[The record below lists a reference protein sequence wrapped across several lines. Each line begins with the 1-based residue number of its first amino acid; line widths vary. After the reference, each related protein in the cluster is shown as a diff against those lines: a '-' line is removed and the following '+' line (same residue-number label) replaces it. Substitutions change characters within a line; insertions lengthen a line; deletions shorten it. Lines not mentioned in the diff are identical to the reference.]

1 MLTGPELQQALGAAA
16 SAAAP
21 APAVL
26 HLFDAAPG
34 LDSEFSQRATVS
46 LAVAP
51 SSFANAVPPT
61 PAPTAAATA
70 AAAAAAS
77 VAAAAAAASAAAPP
91 QAYAADA
98 QAALLKHGPEPPHLS
113 GFEKRLWA
121 AFCLADRDGSGRI
134 SKREFNT
141 ILARVRPRRTPHLGA
156 NSLYPAPCTLHQA
169 PGTPHAALSVCPTPR
184 PRPRAGGAPPLTLLT
199 LTLTLTLAP
208 TLNQVGLHPSDK
220 DKAAAFKEADRDRSG
235 QIVWEEFCTLG
246 KQLRAL
252 GATL

>member
-1 MLTGPELQQALGAAA
+1 MLTGPELRQALGAAA

-77 VAAAAAAASAAAPP
+77 VAAAAAAAAAAAPP
-91 QAYAADA
+91 PPAYAADA

-121 AFCLADRDGSGRI
+121 AFCLADLDGSGRI

-141 ILARVRPRRTPHLGA
+141 ILARVRPAPPHPA
-156 NSLYPAPCTLHQA
+156 PPPRHQHQAPCTRPQAPPPHALGTPHA
-169 PGTPHAALSVCPTPR
+169 PGTPPRRALRRPHSTAAPSSKW
-184 PRPRAGGAPPLTLLT
+184 
-199 LTLTLTLAP
+199 
-208 TLNQVGLHPSDK
+208 GLHP
-220 DKAAAFKEADRDRSG
+220 
-235 QIVWEEFCTLG
+235 
-246 KQLRAL
+246 
-252 GATL
+252 

>member
-26 HLFDAAPG
+26 HLFDAAPR

-141 ILARVRPRRTPHLGA
+141 ILARVRPRRTPYLGA
-156 NSLYPAPCTLHQA
+156 NNLHPAPCTRPQA
-169 PGTPHAALSVCPTPR
+169 PPTPHSPSAPLHDRALE
-184 PRPRAGGAPPLTLLT
+184 
-199 LTLTLTLAP
+199 
-208 TLNQVGLHPSDK
+208 QVGLHP
-220 DKAAAFKEADRDRSG
+220 
-235 QIVWEEFCTLG
+235 
-246 KQLRAL
+246 
-252 GATL
+252 